1 MPWLL
6 PMRTPSSR
14 LPAAAAL
21 AAGLLAGLVIP
32 LGASTPAFWTVASQ
46 ADFLKGDTENLSID
60 SDGRVT
66 LGPANEV
73 VADVNA
79 PFVWE
84 ILGDADGR
92 LFLGTGSDG
101 KVLRIDPDGSV
112 ATVFDASELDVH
124 ALAFGPA
131 GRLYVGTSP
140 DGKVYR
146 IERDGSVYDV
156 FDPPDK
162 YIWAMAVAPDGTLYV
177 ATGEKGAIYRVGA
190 DGQGTVVYRSRA
202 TNVTAL
208 AIDRNGDLLVGTEAP
223 GQLLRVTPGGR
234 AFVLLDSALR
244 ELRAIRVDA
253 RGTIYA
259 AAVSGRAPEARP
271 AEPAPAEPARAA
283 PVASVSTEIT
293 ITAIGEVPTQAG
305 PATPPPRP
313 DTRRDSSRGAIFRI
327 QPDGLWDTLWET
339 GDDLPYDLGLDGGG
353 ALLVATG
360 NKGKIV
366 RVEGDPVR
374 TTLVARAAAQ
384 QVTMFARD
392 RQGRL
397 FYATANPGK
406 VFRLTDGTVT
416 RGVYESEIRDT
427 STVAAW
433 GTIRWHAETPP
444 GTSVEIFT
452 RSGNTRTPDD
462 TWSDWSPAYTNA
474 EGQPIASPN
483 ARYLQWRAVL
493 ARKGA
498 GPGPVLTSVTVAYLP
513 RNTRPSVAS
522 ITVHPPGVVFARP
535 FPTGEPEIAG
545 FDSGTADARPAGPG
559 GAGSAPSTA
568 AGGPPLGRRLYQK
581 SLQTFVWKADDEP
594 GDRLIYD
601 VYYRRQGQTAWTLLR
616 RGLWDPILTWDTTTV
631 PDGTYTI
638 KVVASDS
645 PTNAPEVALSGER
658 ESDPFDVDNTPP
670 AITVTGVRQ
679 AGGQTVVE
687 FTVRDTHS
695 PLDRVEYAV
704 DATRWRL
711 VYPADGIADSKVE
724 RYQVTLEPGVALPV
738 TLRATDALG
747 NIGTAVVEQR

>member
-1 MPWLL
+1 MH
-6 PMRTPSSR
+6 TSSSR
-14 LPAAAAL
+14 LL
-21 AAGLLAGLVIP
+21 AAGLAAVVFAGLVRP
-32 LGASTPAFWTVASQ
+32 LGASTPTFWTVASQ
-46 ADFLKGDTENLSID
+46 ADFLRGETENVSID

-79 PFVWE
+79 PFVWR
-84 ILGDADGR
+84 ILSDADGR

-112 ATVFDASELDVH
+112 ATVFDASELEVH

-131 GRLYVGTSP
+131 GRLYAGTSP
-140 DGKVYR
+140 DGKLYR
-146 IERDGSVYDV
+146 IDPDGSVHDV

-162 YIWAMAVAPDGTLYV
+162 YIWAIVAAPDGVLYV
-177 ATGEKGAIYRVGA
+177 ATGEKGTIYRVDA
-190 DGQGTVVYRSRA
+190 DGQGKAIYRSRA

-208 AIDRNGDLLVGTEAP
+208 ALERNGNLLAGTEAP
-223 GQLLRVTPGGR
+223 GQLLRVTPEGR
-234 AFVLLDSALR
+234 AFVLLDPALR

-253 RGTIYA
+253 RGTVYA
-259 AAVSGRAPEARP
+259 AAVSGRAPEPRP
-271 AEPAPAEPARAA
+271 AEPAPAEPARSA

-293 ITAIGEVPTQAG
+293 ITAIGEVQPQTGSG
-305 PATPPPRP
+305 PPPPRSEA
-313 DTRRDSSRGAIFRI
+313 RRESARGAIYRI
-327 QPDGLWDTLWET
+327 QPDGLWDTVWET
-339 GDDLPYDLGLDGGG
+339 GDDLPYDLNLADDG

-384 QVTMFARD
+384 QVTMFARG

-406 VFRLTDGTVT
+406 VFRLTDGAVA
-416 RGVYESEIRDT
+416 RGVYESEIRDA
-427 STVAAW
+427 SNVAAW
-433 GTIRWHAETPP
+433 GTIRWQAETPP
-444 GTSVEIFT
+444 GTSVELST
-452 RSGNTRTPDD
+452 RSGNTRTPDE
-462 TWSDWSPAYTNA
+462 TWSDWSPAYTNPD
-474 EGQPIASPN
+474 GQPIASPN

-493 ARKGA
+493 TRKGA
-498 GPGPVLTSVTVAYLP
+498 GPAPVLTSVTVAYLP
-513 RNTRPSVAS
+513 RNTRPTVAS

-545 FDSGTADARPAGPG
+545 FDSGTAEARPAWPS
-559 GAGSAPSTA
+559 GAGPATPTA
-568 AGGPPLGRRLYQK
+568 AGAPLGRRLYQK
-581 SLQTFVWKADDEP
+581 SLQTFAWKADDEP

-645 PTNAPEVALSGER
+645 PTNAPEAALVGER

-670 AITVTGVRQ
+670 AITVTSVRQ
-679 AGGQTVVE
+679 AGGRTVVE
-687 FTVRDTHS
+687 FTVSDTHS
-695 PLDRVEYAV
+695 PLDRVEHAI

-711 VYPADGIADSKVE
+711 VYPIDGIADSKVE
-724 RYQVTLEPGVALPV
+724 RYQVALEPGAALPL

-747 NIGTAVVEQR
+747 NVGTAVAEGR

>member
-1 MPWLL
+1 
-6 PMRTPSSR
+6 MRTPSSR
-14 LPAAAAL
+14 LLTAGL
-21 AAGLLAGLVIP
+21 AAGLLVAPAVSLR
-32 LGASTPAFWTVASQ
+32 ASSPTFWTVASQ
-46 ADFLKGDTENLSID
+46 ADFLKGETENLSVD

-66 LGPANEV
+66 LGPANEA
-73 VADVNA
+73 VADVDV
-79 PFVWE
+79 PFVWT
-84 ILGDADGR
+84 ILSDSEGR

-101 KVLRIDPDGSV
+101 KVLRVDPDGSI
-112 ATVFDASELDVH
+112 ATVFDASELEVH
-124 ALAFGPA
+124 ALAFGPG
-131 GRLYVGTSP
+131 GRLYAGTSP

-146 IERDGSVYDV
+146 IERDGSVHEV

-162 YIWAMAVAPDGTLYV
+162 YIWAIATASDGALYV

-190 DGQGTVVYRSRA
+190 DGQGAVVYRSRA

-208 AIDRNGDLLVGTEAP
+208 AIDRNSDLLVGTEAP

-234 AFVLLDSALR
+234 AFVLLDPALR
-244 ELRAIRVDA
+244 ELRAIRLDS

-259 AAVSGRAPEARP
+259 AALGGRAPEARP
-271 AEPAPAEPARAA
+271 AEPAPAEPARGA
-283 PVASVSTEIT
+283 PVATVSTEIT
-293 ITAIGEVPTQAG
+293 ITAIGEVQPQAG
-305 PATPPPRP
+305 PGAPTPSRS
-313 DTRRDSSRGAIFRI
+313 DARRESPRGAIFRV
-327 QPDGLWDTLWET
+327 QPDGLWDTVWET
-339 GDDLPYDLGLDGGG
+339 GEDLPYDLGFDGNG

-384 QVTMFARD
+384 QVTMFARG
-392 RQGRL
+392 REGRL

-406 VFRLTDGTVT
+406 VFRLTEGAVT
-416 RGVYESEIRDT
+416 RGVYESEIRDA
-427 STVAAW
+427 SNVAAW
-433 GTIRWHAETPP
+433 GTIRWRAETPP
-444 GTSVEIFT
+444 GTSVELYT
-452 RSGNTRTPDD
+452 RSGNTRTPDE
-462 TWSDWSPAYTNA
+462 TWSDWSPAYTSA
-474 EGQPIASPN
+474 GGQPIASPN

-493 ARKGA
+493 ARKGS
-498 GPGPVLTSVTVAYLP
+498 GPGPVLTSVTVTYLP

-545 FDSGTADARPAGPG
+545 FDSGAAEARPVWPSSTGP
-559 GAGSAPSTA
+559 AVSTA

-581 SLQTFVWKADDEP
+581 GLQTFVWKADDEP
-594 GDRLIYD
+594 GDRLVYD

-645 PTNAPEVALSGER
+645 PTNAPEAALAGER

-670 AITVTGVRQ
+670 SITVTSVRR
-679 AGGQTVVE
+679 AGGRTLVE
-687 FTVRDTHS
+687 FTVSDTHS
-695 PLDRVEYAV
+695 PLDRVEYAI

-724 RYQVTLEPGVALPV
+724 RYQVTLEPDVALPV

-747 NIGTAVVEQR
+747 NVGTAVIERR